1 LTDFRV
7 VSADAG
13 LEPSLSDAE
22 ADGLTFFTGPVDDEC
37 PEPDGFFADLVVDT
51 SSLTTSVLVSSSD
64 ADSDGVV
71 IVDAFTDPGGV
82 VIVDPFTELD
92 GGAPVGPVPN
102 PDGGVPVAPATVPD
116 GVEVV
121 PVVVDASGP
130 SVAHATPVAQD
141 MQIADPIPSETAK
154 APSRPI

>member
-1 LTDFRV
+1 M
-7 VSADAG
+7 
-13 LEPSLSDAE
+13 
-22 ADGLTFFTGPVDDEC
+22 
-37 PEPDGFFADLVVDT
+37 
-51 SSLTTSVLVSSSD
+51 
-64 ADSDGVV
+64 
-71 IVDAFTDPGGV
+71 

-92 GGAPVGPVPN
+92 GGLPVGPV
-102 PDGGVPVAPATVPD
+102 PDGGVPVGAVPDGGVPVDPATVPD
-116 GVEVV
+116 GVEIV